1 MLSVPSP
8 LPPPLNFSD
17 VNIQCPVTMVM
28 FVKTLQY
35 WLRSVVDGDHSRSG
49 ALRYLLGFVSVS
61 SPGPVAMFFWVPG
74 IDRSIWI
81 SGVVSC
87 LRWVG
92 IEFF

>member
-1 MLSVPSP
+1 
-8 LPPPLNFSD
+8 
-17 VNIQCPVTMVM
+17 MVM

-74 IDRSIWI
+74 IDRLIWI

-92 IEFF
+92 IEFFLLGCGCMSMNLG